1 MSHSLHLSI
10 ENNDRG
16 LAGAAEKIAEFLLA
30 AGVSEEMTHDI
41 RLAAEELLT
50 NICKY
55 AYVDVDEHSILLD
68 ISVGADGAT
77 LRLSDD
83 GMEFSTAGLLH
94 PAGREADRRSGD
106 PHRAESRREDR
117 VRAGRGKKCARV
129 VLSTRLSPG
138 QGVKTWI

>member
-16 LAGAAEKIAEFLLA
+16 LAGAGEKIAEFLLA

-83 GMEFSTAGLLH
+83 GMEFNPLNAAPPDFSIPLEERPIGGLGIHIVRSLAEKIEYARA
-94 PAGREADRRSGD
+94 AGRNVLELFFRPGC
-106 PHRAESRREDR
+106 HRDKE
-117 VRAGRGKKCARV
+117 
-129 VLSTRLSPG
+129 
-138 QGVKTWI
+138 